1 MSLGPALLISFLLL
15 GISILYC
22 ETTDLDARCT
32 PPINNAADEC
42 TVKDSECNTNTCACK
57 TGFIKENGACP
68 KALGQVC
75 VNKDECVSNSKC
87 EGTVGSKTC
96 SCIDGFGDKAGLC
109 SKILGGDCKAG
120 GTCPDDLNAECK
132 GDKCVC
138 KTDYAAKND
147 VCTQTVDGIDCSSVK
162 TACATIQNA
171 ACDATSKK
179 CKCNPDFIMNVNKCD
194 PKNSAALMKFG
205 VVLIVLSLLTAF
217 SLW

>member
-68 KALGQVC
+68 KV
-75 VNKDECVSNSKC
+75 
-87 EGTVGSKTC
+87 
-96 SCIDGFGDKAGLC
+96 
-109 SKILGGDCKAG
+109 LGGDCKAG